1 MSAFAIDADGLLFK
15 CHRLVGRGTRFS
27 CGDVFNGISYNKLLK
42 MCCSDIPCY
51 EECGS
56 CALMPLCQGGCH
68 IKKLLYGGQSG
79 CLAVKDVVKDVIRV
93 YAHELG

>member
-1 MSAFAIDADGLLFK
+1 
-15 CHRLVGRGTRFS
+15 
-27 CGDVFNGISYNKLLK
+27 
-42 MCCSDIPCY
+42 
-51 EECGS
+51 
-56 CALMPLCQGGCH
+56 MPLCQGGCH